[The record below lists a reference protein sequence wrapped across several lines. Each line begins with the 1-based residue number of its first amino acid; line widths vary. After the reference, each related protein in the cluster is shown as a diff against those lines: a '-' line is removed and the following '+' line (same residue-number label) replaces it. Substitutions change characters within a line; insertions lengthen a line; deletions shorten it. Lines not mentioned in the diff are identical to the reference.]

1 MLCHKRQRR
10 DDLLCE
16 GAATLPYKDED
27 YCSDSS
33 HGSQQSIS
41 QASINGDA
49 TAPSADDCRSIG
61 LVVQLWLLPGLQC
74 FHQSNQPLNGQV
86 KYIDN
91 SFPAN
96 CGTELRRE
104 EDRQTPRDEDEAR
117 LVDDEALED
126 AETPREYQGLPTC
139 ICGHLGPEKLATVES
154 ECQQEPKEDAQVGS
168 PAKDNSSHRRPIA
181 ICDGSRQRLP
191 QHMLAEAGVR
201 KVPHRCIGNTR
212 DRPPQEAG
220 EMATG

>member
-104 EDRQTPRDEDEAR
+104 EDWQTSRDEDEAR

-126 AETPREYQGLPTC
+126 AKGPREQQRLPAR
-139 ICGHLGPEKLATVES
+139 ICRRLSSKELAAIES
-154 ECQQEPKEDAQVGS
+154 EREQQAKKDDQVGQ
-168 PAKDNSSHRRPIA
+168 PAKQDTSNSGTIA
-181 ICDGSRQRLP
+181 VGDGARQRLS
-191 QHMLAEAGVR
+191 QHVLAEAR
-201 KVPHRCIGNTR
+201 
-212 DRPPQEAG
+212 
-220 EMATG
+220 M